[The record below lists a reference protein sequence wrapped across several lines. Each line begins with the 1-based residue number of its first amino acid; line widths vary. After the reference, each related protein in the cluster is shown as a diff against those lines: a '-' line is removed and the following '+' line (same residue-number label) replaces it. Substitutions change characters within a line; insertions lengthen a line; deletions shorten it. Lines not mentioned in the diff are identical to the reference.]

1 MLQLVA
7 WAAAARVEVGGAVLE
22 VEGAVAAAPLRR
34 STFALDVGDLEP
46 STGNTVLTDLEPA
59 SAPYCLHTGN
69 K

>member
-46 STGNTVLTDLEPA
+46 STGTVLTDLEPA
-59 SAPYCLHTGN
+59 TAPYCLHTGN